1 MRQPEKQDPFAGLL
15 YGTMLGALLW
25 LAIASVWVVFH

>member
-1 MRQPEKQDPFAGLL
+1 MRQTDKQNPFAGLL

-25 LAIASVWVVFH
+25 LAIASAWVAFH